1 MNDIFVAPKRENP
14 KEKPAI
20 SFQND
25 SSDMN
30 TFSSFCQNPKGVRF
44 QTQKPNETIIL
55 FLRSH
60 FVTNVSWIITSLIL
74 ITLPI
79 IILTFLPNFG
89 IDFLSSPTAVRFTT
103 IYVLFYYL
111 MVSSYVFISFL
122 HWFYNVFIISSER
135 VVDIDYSD
143 IVIHNIAITNLSHI
157 EDVNYTQSG
166 FVPTLLNYGNVF
178 VQTAGNE
185 RNFEALSVP
194 KPREVTHIIGDLL
207 GKGPTSP
214 G

>member
-1 MNDIFVAPKRENP
+1 MNDIFVAPKKADP
-14 KEKPAI
+14 KEKI
-20 SFQND
+20 HFVLND
-25 SSDMN
+25 PQHMN
-30 TFSSFCQNPKGVRF
+30 LLSSFCQNPNEVHF

-60 FVTNVSWIITSLIL
+60 FVTNISWIMAGLIL

-89 IDFLSSPTAVRFTT
+89 IDFLSSPSATRFTT
-103 IYVLFYYL
+103 VYTLFYYL
-111 MVSSYVFISFL
+111 MLFSYSFISFL
-122 HWFYNVFIISSER
+122 HWFYNVFIVSSER
-135 VVDIDYSD
+135 IVDIDYSD
-143 IVIHNIAITNLSHI
+143 IVIHNIAVTNLNHVV
-157 EDVNYTQSG
+157 DVNYTQSG
-166 FVPTLLNYGNVF
+166 FIPTFFNYGDIH

-194 KPREVTHIIGDLL
+194 KPREATRIIGDLT
-207 GKGPTSP
+207 GKGPTSS